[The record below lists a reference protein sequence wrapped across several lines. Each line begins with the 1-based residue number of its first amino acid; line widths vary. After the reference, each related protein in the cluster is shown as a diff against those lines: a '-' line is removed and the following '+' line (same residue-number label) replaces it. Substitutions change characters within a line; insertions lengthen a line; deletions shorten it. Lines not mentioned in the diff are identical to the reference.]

1 MDAEGLEL
9 PDVPNPALGIYA
21 VHADGSLLEKIL
33 DLSTGEP
40 VWGDGGAVTHF
51 DVSPDSSRIAY
62 SACAYTQ
69 VEEQTEGDDGQIY
82 NYEIAVA
89 NIDGTAITR
98 LTENTYFDNFPA
110 WSPDGNSIAFI
121 SDKNSRNRY
130 PDQIM
135 GQLTIHT
142 LATGKSRVVPL
153 PNGYSIPPLQA
164 PIWSPDGQKIAFV
177 VHERED
183 YPQAAIY
190 TVRPDGSELT
200 RVSTAASGPAWSP
213 DGSRI
218 AVVVPEDEDENGE
231 YELNLYV
238 FCCGRLRPRYD
249 GHGCYIAYTN
259 PWVGSLSWSPD
270 GAEML
275 LQDYPGARS
284 IHKLDPAN
292 IASDSLPT
300 TSFTSMGLNH
310 FHGQSR
316 PAFCTIPPS
325 PPQFADWSPDGSRIA
340 TRWGRAGLENL
351 TLWGCGPDPAGE
363 IWINVRYRDEVNRR
377 TLMEGINAT
386 GSDFPLIILRL
397 AE

>member
-21 VHADGSLLEKIL
+21 VHADGSRLEKVL
-33 DLSTGEP
+33 DLSAGDP
-40 VWGDGGAVTHF
+40 VWGDGGVVTHF

-69 VEEQTEGDDGQIY
+69 VGEQTEGNDGRVY

-130 PDQIM
+130 PDSIM

-142 LATGKSRVVPL
+142 LATGKSTDVPL
-153 PNGYSIPPLQA
+153 PTGYPIPPSQA
-164 PIWSPDGQKIAFV
+164 PVWSPNGQRIAFV

-200 RVSTAASGPAWSP
+200 RISTAASGPAWSP

-238 FCCGRLRPRYD
+238 FSAD
-249 GHGCYIAYTN
+249 GSGPDMTAIATLLTN
-259 PWVGSLSWSPD
+259 PWVGSLSWSPE
-270 GAEML
+270 GTEIL
-275 LQDYPGARS
+275 LQDIPIANLLYR
-284 IHKLDPAN
+284 LDPAN
-292 IASDSLPT
+292 FASNSPPT
-300 TSFTSMGLNH
+300 SSFTSMGLNRVS
-310 FHGQSR
+310 GGRR
-316 PAFCTIPPS
+316 PVFCTIPPS

-340 TRWGRAGLENL
+340 TRWGRAGLEMPMG
-351 TLWGCGPDPAGE
+351 GCGLEPAGE
-363 IWINVRYRDEVNRR
+363 IWIDVRYRDEVNRR
-377 TLMEGINAT
+377 TLMESITASGR
-386 GSDFPLIILRL
+386 DFSLIILRL
-397 AE
+397 AQ